1 MIDAIW
7 ALPSADTRWDTGSPF
22 ESLDRGPLQ
31 DRAPGLLVLD
41 DNRDPSPGGA
51 QVAAEAM
58 PYHIRRRTECN
69 TVRPRPGTVVELRSP
84 VLAVVAQVG

>member
-1 MIDAIW
+1 MIECD
-7 ALPSADTRWDTGSPF
+7 LGPPSADTRLDIGSPI

-41 DNRDPSPGGA
+41 GQPGPSPGDA